1 MSSNGIEK
9 RDSREIFFL
18 ASFPIAK
25 HKNNNHS
32 NTKVNAFLN
41 FKKTHECRNIHGVHI

>member
-32 NTKVNAFLN
+32 NTKVNAFLKDISHHFVN
-41 FKKTHECRNIHGVHI
+41 FL